1 MKLVVFSFI
10 LLAISGNLSAE
21 STEKNSTSVYAQVV
35 APRFEEYPV
44 SIHKGKIVV
53 PSKFRKD
60 SQGTWRDEFGK
71 SMDVPQINFAGKYF
85 LSLHSC
91 GAECRYYQ
99 LTDLTSGRS
108 VSGLNMFASSDPPN
122 VTRDGYRYMTIL
134 DYRADS
140 RMLVALYQIDT
151 DIDGKYD
158 CRERVFLFDEAE
170 HIKPI
175 SKTKYHCGE

>member
-1 MKLVVFSFI
+1 MKPAVFSFI
-10 LLAISGNLSAE
+10 LLAISCHLCSE
-21 STEKNSTSVYAQVV
+21 PTEKNGTSVFAQ

-60 SQGTWRDEFGK
+60 RQGTWRDEFGK
-71 SMDVPQINFAGKYF
+71 SRKSRKLILPESI

-108 VSGLNMFASSDPPN
+108 VSSLDMFASAEPPN

-134 DYRADS
+134 YYRADS
-140 RMLVALYQIDT
+140 RMLVARYQIDT
-151 DIDGKYD
+151 GIVGEYD

-170 HIKPI
+170 QIKPI
-175 SKTKYHCGE
+175 TRTKYRCGE